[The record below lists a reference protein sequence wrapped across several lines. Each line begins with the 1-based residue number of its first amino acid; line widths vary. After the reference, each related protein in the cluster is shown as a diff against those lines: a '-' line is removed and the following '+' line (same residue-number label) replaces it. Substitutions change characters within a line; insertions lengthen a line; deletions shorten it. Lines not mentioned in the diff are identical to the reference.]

1 MQPPVWF
8 HDSAAKP
15 VVDLL
20 RWFILQLNILEQ
32 DQRNRKLTRKLTAK
46 TLPALFDYGQP
57 DDIDFLK
64 EALQSLAETPYNIW
78 NLSLP
83 RGGDSQTTVIF
94 NYAAEPVAREWLN
107 MPRIDP
113 AQQAWIDAIAKWQ
126 APIGLDTATLTLSNY
141 PGVYPPEDL
150 LHSLTGLI
158 AFVHQNNKEK
168 FSWRRLSAGFFFGDS
183 KYLDSIS
190 RQQWLLSVCPRLL
203 AHIESRTLLLN
214 VFLVDEPEGILLI
227 ENQDTFCWLM
237 KISADVE
244 AVRHLTLVYSQ
255 GFMGSAQR
263 SRDVHA
269 VQFMY
274 EGRLDNNSAF
284 QEQWFPSDTVTQ
296 PIYFWGDLDYAGI
309 AIIKSLRQVFPSLT
323 AWVPGY
329 QPMLEALR
337 EGAGHTPFQAT
348 KMAQV
353 VPDACGCDYA
363 DRELLPELMQ
373 SRRFIDQEWVTW
385 QMLTSNHN
393 L

>member
-1 MQPPVWF
+1 MQPPIWF
-8 HDSAAKP
+8 QDSAAKP

-20 RWFILQLNILEQ
+20 RWFILQLNNLEQ
-32 DQRNRKLTRKLTAK
+32 DQRRRKLTRKVTAK
-46 TLPALFDYGQP
+46 TFPALFDYSQP
-57 DDIDFLK
+57 DDIDFMK
-64 EALQSLAETPYNIW
+64 EALQALSEPPYNIW
-78 NLSLP
+78 DLLLP
-83 RGGDSQTTVIF
+83 PGIDGQTTVVF
-94 NYAAEPVAREWLN
+94 NYPAEPVVREWLN

-113 AQQAWIDAIAKWQ
+113 AQQAWADAVAKWQ
-126 APIGLDTATLTLSNY
+126 APIAMDTTAITLSRY
-141 PGVYPPEDL
+141 PGIYAPDDL
-150 LHSLTGLI
+150 LSALTRLTTF
-158 AFVHQNNKEK
+158 ANQNNEEK
-168 FSWRRLSAGFFFGDS
+168 LSWRRLSAGFFFGDS

-274 EGRLDNNSAF
+274 EGRMDNMSAF
-284 QEQWFPSDTVTQ
+284 QAQWFPSDTVAQ

-329 QPMLEALR
+329 QPMLDALR
-337 EGAGHTPFQAT
+337 KGGGHTLDQAA
-348 KMAQV
+348 KMAQAI
-353 VPDACGCDYA
+353 PEACGCDYA
-363 DRELLPELMQ
+363 DRKLLPELIQ
-373 SRRFIDQEWVTW
+373 SGRCIDQEWVTR
-385 QMLTSNHN
+385 QMLDH
-393 L
+393 